1 MLQKIALVLF
11 LTFASLTCRPQYML
25 DKGNTQ
31 LNAGFGFSSWGL
43 PVYVG
48 LDHGVHQDISVGGEF
63 SFRSYNRGWGGYHYR
78 HNIFGISV
86 NGNYHFNTLLEIP
99 KEWDLYAGLN
109 VGFYVWSYP
118 SDYRGEHVS
127 GLGLGL
133 QLGGRYY
140 FTDKF
145 GLNLELG
152 GGNAFSSGKIGISYK
167 L

>member
-1 MLQKIALVLF
+1 MFKKIALITF
-11 LTFASLTCRPQYML
+11 FTFAALTCRPQYKL

-43 PVYVG
+43 PVYAG
-48 LDHGVHQDISVGGEF
+48 LDHGVHKDISVGGEF
-63 SFRSYNRGWGGYHYR
+63 SFRSYNKRWYGYRYH
-78 HNIFGISV
+78 HNIWGFSV

-118 SDYRGEHVS
+118 SDYPGDRVS

-145 GLNLELG
+145 GLNLEFG
-152 GGNAFSSGKIGISYK
+152 GGNAFSGGKIGISYK
-167 L
+167 F